1 MNNHIRRELEKI
13 EIPDELHS
21 RARLGVEKAKAEFNV
36 PSHPSVKKEKP
47 SPVLSTKGK
56 KHVYKRLSI
65 IAAALLLIASTL
77 TFTPVI
83 AAIQEVYDKIFSSKH
98 IDDSGVRNA
107 VLSGDGQILDQTYI
121 DEEHDITVHFERLLT
136 DDKETKLL
144 LTYQSEKTDLKDYY
158 IDLFE
163 GVSSINL
170 EDGNEK
176 RKLENVGWGSR
187 YYDSK
192 ENKVV
197 SALSFESLKE
207 YEGKDIR
214 LEIDQLTIY
223 KDNVRDSVETT
234 WPLEFTIK
242 PAAVSERRTVE
253 LNKTFTYKRETYTV
267 RRVEF
272 SKLETRVVVTGSDT
286 GDPTDKSGK
295 VYNVMSK
302 LERQFLHS
310 RKNSKEYGYS
320 VDDKKSGVFIKAGGK
335 KVDPIFS
342 KGEVDGSNDEYIM
355 TFAPIPVKNQ
365 KDCILE
371 VDDAVVIPLT
381 KSGKVIQKKVEDE
394 KSEMEAL
401 LAESGFTL
409 IPLSKEEEKAINQY
423 LETYPKEVSKNRK
436 PIGKLKRQNSKIL
449 DVRISERSGAVSH
462 VEASTP
468 EEAKKIREE
477 NGLSF
482 IPVYLKQNEF

>member
-1 MNNHIRRELEKI
+1 MNNHIRHELEKI

-36 PSHPSVKKEKP
+36 PSNPAVKEEKP
-47 SPVLSTKGK
+47 SSVLSTKGK

-107 VLSGDGQILDQTYI
+107 VVSGDGQILDQTYI
-121 DEEHDITVHFERLLT
+121 DEKHDITVHFERLLT

-170 EDGNEK
+170 VVGNEK
-176 RKLENVGWGSR
+176 RKLKNVGWGSR

-197 SALSFESLKE
+197 SALSFESLKD

-214 LEIDQLTIY
+214 LEIDQLTTY
-223 KDNVRDSVETT
+223 KDNGRDSVETT

-253 LNKTFTYKRETYTV
+253 LNKTFTYRRETYTV

-286 GDPTDKSGK
+286 GTITEDGMEYD
-295 VYNVMSK
+295 VMSK
-302 LERQFLHS
+302 LERQFLHA

-320 VDDKKSGVFIKAGGK
+320 VNEKKSGVFIKSEGK
-335 KVDPIFS
+335 KVEPIFS
-342 KGEVDGSNDEYIM
+342 KGEVDGDKDEYIM
-355 TFAPIPVKNQ
+355 TFAPVKSQ

-371 VDDAVVIPLT
+371 VGDAVDIPLT

-394 KSEMEAL
+394 KSEIEAL
-401 LAESGFTL
+401 LAEYGYTL
-409 IPLSKEEEKAINQY
+409 VPLSKEEEKEVNQY
-423 LETYPKEVSKNRK
+423 LEAFPKELSIKRIA
-436 PIGKLKRQNSKIL
+436 IGKLKGHENSKIL
-449 DVRISERSGAVSH
+449 EVSISERSGVLSST
-462 VEASTP
+462 EASTS
-468 EEAKKIREE
+468 EEAKKNREE

-482 IPVYLKQNEF
+482 IPVYLNQN

>member
-36 PSHPSVKKEKP
+36 PSLPPGKEKKP
-47 SPVLSTKGK
+47 SPVLSSKGK
-56 KHVYKRLSI
+56 KHLYKRLSI
-65 IAAALLLIASTL
+65 IAAGLLLIASTL

-170 EDGNEK
+170 VIGNEK
-176 RKLENVGWGSR
+176 RKLKNVGWGSR

-197 SALSFESLKE
+197 SALSFESLKD
-207 YEGKDIR
+207 YKGKDIR

-223 KDNVRDSVETT
+223 KDNGRDGVETT

-267 RRVEF
+267 TRVEF

-286 GDPTDKSGK
+286 GTITEDGIEYD
-295 VYNVMSK
+295 VMSK
-302 LERQFLHS
+302 LERQFLHA
-310 RKNSKEYGYS
+310 RKNSEEYGYS
-320 VDDKKSGVFIKAGGK
+320 VNEKKSGVFIKSEGK
-335 KVDPIFS
+335 KVEPIFS
-342 KGEVDGSNDEYIM
+342 KGEVDGEKDEYIM
-355 TFAPIPVKNQ
+355 TFAPVKSQ

-371 VDDAVVIPLT
+371 VGDAVDIPLT

-394 KSEMEAL
+394 KSEIEAL
-401 LAESGFTL
+401 LAEYGYTL
-409 IPLSKEEEKAINQY
+409 VPLSKEEEKEINQY
-423 LETYPKEVSKNRK
+423 LEAFPKELSIKRK
-436 PIGKLKRQNSKIL
+436 AIGKLKGHENSKIL
-449 DVRISERSGAVSH
+449 EVSISERSGVISRS
-462 VEASTP
+462 EASTS
-468 EEAKKIREE
+468 EEAKKNREE

-482 IPVYLKQNEF
+482 IPVYLNPN

>member
-21 RARLGVEKAKAEFNV
+21 RARLGVEKAKAEFNER
-36 PSHPSVKKEKP
+36 SQTTVKKNKR
-47 SPVLSTKGK
+47 SPGRSQNPK
-56 KHVYKRLSI
+56 KHLYKRLSI

-107 VLSGDGQILDQTYI
+107 VISGDGQILDQTYI
-121 DEEHDITVHFERLLT
+121 DERHDITVHFDRVLT

-144 LTYQSEKTDLKDYY
+144 LTYQSETTDLKDYY

-170 EDGNEK
+170 IVGNEK
-176 RKLENVGWGSR
+176 RKLKNVGWGSR

-197 SALSFESLKE
+197 SALSFESLKD
-207 YEGKDIR
+207 YKGKDIR

-223 KDNVRDSVETT
+223 KDSGRDSVETT

-242 PAAVSERRTVE
+242 PVAVSERKTIE

-267 RRVEF
+267 TRVEF
-272 SKLETRVVVTGSDT
+272 SRLETRVVVTGSDT
-286 GDPTDKSGK
+286 GIQTDDNGTE
-295 VYNVMSK
+295 YDVMSK
-302 LERQFLHS
+302 LERQFLNA
-310 RKNSKEYGYS
+310 RKNSKEYGYI
-320 VDDKKSGVFIKAGGK
+320 VIEKKSGVFIKSEGK
-335 KVDPIFS
+335 KVEPIFS
-342 KGEVDGSNDEYIM
+342 KGEVEGENDEYIM
-355 TFAPIPVKNQ
+355 TFAPVKNQ
-365 KDCILE
+365 KYCILE
-371 VDDAVVIPLT
+371 VGDAVDIPLT

-401 LAESGFTL
+401 LDENGFTL
-409 IPLSKEEEKAINQY
+409 VPLSKEEEEEINQY
-423 LETYPKEVSKNRK
+423 LETFPKEVSNNRK
-436 PIGKLKRQNSKIL
+436 TIGKLKRLGNSKIL
-449 DVRISERSGAVSH
+449 DVRISERSGVVSH

-468 EEAKKIREE
+468 EEAKKIRED

-482 IPVYLKQNEF
+482 IPVYLNQN

>member
-1 MNNHIRRELEKI
+1 MNNNIRRELEKI

-21 RARLGVEKAKAEFNV
+21 RARLGVEIAKAEFFEQNQTNV
-36 PSHPSVKKEKP
+36 QRKASKDNSLGRYTNPKKG
-47 SPVLSTKGK
+47 L
-56 KHVYKRLSI
+56 YKRLSI
-65 IAAALLLIASTL
+65 IGAALLIIASTL

-107 VLSGDGQILDQTYI
+107 VISGDGQMLDQTYI
-121 DEEHDITVHFERLLT
+121 DEKQGITVHFDRLLT

-170 EDGNEK
+170 MVGNEK
-176 RKLENVGWGSR
+176 RKLRNVGWGSR

-197 SALSFESLKE
+197 TALSFESLKD

-214 LEIDQLTIY
+214 LEIDQLTIW
-223 KDNVRDSVETT
+223 KDSGRDSVETT
-234 WPLEFTIK
+234 WPLEFKVK
-242 PAAVSERRTVE
+242 PAAVSERKTVE

-267 RRVEF
+267 TRVEF

-286 GDPTDKSGK
+286 GILTDDNGTQ
-295 VYNVMSK
+295 YDVMSK
-302 LERQFLHS
+302 LERQFLNA

-320 VDDKKSGVFIKAGGK
+320 VNEKKSGVFIKTEGE
-335 KVDPIFS
+335 KVEPIFS
-342 KGEVDGSNDEYIM
+342 KGEVEGENDEYIM
-355 TFAPIPVKNQ
+355 TFAPVKNQ

-371 VDDAVVIPLT
+371 VGDAVEIPLN
-381 KSGKVIQKKVEDE
+381 KSGKVIQKTVEDE
-394 KSEMEAL
+394 QSEIDAL
-401 LAESGFTL
+401 LAENGYTL
-409 IPLSKEEEKAINQY
+409 VPLSQEEEKEINQY
-423 LETYPKEVSKNRK
+423 LETFPKELSIKRK
-436 PIGKLKRQNSKIL
+436 AIGKLKGHENSKIL
-449 DVRISERSGAVSH
+449 DVSISERSGIISETQVGTA
-462 VEASTP
+462 

-482 IPVYLKQNEF
+482 IPIYLNPQ

>member
-21 RARLGVEKAKAEFNV
+21 RARLGVEKAKAEFNAR
-36 PSHPSVKKEKP
+36 SHPTVKEKKP
-47 SPVLSTKGK
+47 SQIPSSKGK
-56 KHVYKRLSI
+56 KHLYKRLSI

-121 DEEHDITVHFERLLT
+121 DDKHDITVHFERVLT

-170 EDGNEK
+170 MVGNER
-176 RKLENVGWGSR
+176 RKLKNVGWGSR
-187 YYDSK
+187 YYDRK

-197 SALSFESLKE
+197 SALSFESLKD
-207 YEGKDIR
+207 YKGKDIR
-214 LEIDQLTIY
+214 LEIDQLTVY
-223 KDNVRDSVETT
+223 KDNGRDSVETT

-242 PAAVSERRTVE
+242 PAALSERRTVE
-253 LNKTFTYKRETYTV
+253 LNKTFTYKGETYTV
-267 RRVEF
+267 TRVEF

-286 GDPTDKSGK
+286 GNQKDKSGK

-310 RKNSKEYGYS
+310 RKNSKGYGYS
-320 VDDKKSGVFIKAGGK
+320 VDDKRSGVFIKAGGE
-335 KVDPIFS
+335 KVEPIFS
-342 KGEVDGSNDEYIM
+342 KGEVDGDNDEYIM
-355 TFAPIPVKNQ
+355 TFAPIAVKNQ

-371 VDDAVVIPLT
+371 VGDAVDIPLT
-381 KSGKVIQKKVEDE
+381 KSGKVIQKKIEDE

-401 LAESGFTL
+401 LADSGFTL
-409 IPLSKEEEKAINQY
+409 IPLSKEEEEEINQY
-423 LETYPKEVSKNRK
+423 LKTYPKEFLNDRK
-436 PIGKLKRQNSKIL
+436 PIGKLKRLNSKIL
-449 DVRISERSGAVSH
+449 DVSISERSGSVSH

-468 EEAKKIREE
+468 EEAKKIRED

-482 IPVYLKQNEF
+482 IPVYLKQY